1 MSNRTKILCSDIDM
15 PRECARIMKI
25 RCIHY
30 FFTAWIFFIWP
41 LKLDAGFDESHDIF
55 FSWPKIWFEIIHSS
69 HKLPSISLFFTI
81 MIIWE
86 KPKVVN
92 GALVMPNRHWC
103 IVSNVIWS
111 MFLVRLS
118 SMPKCI
124 YLVHWQFHQVRLSL
138 STKNECLISSY
149 REDKFQK
156 NK

>member
-1 MSNRTKILCSDIDM
+1 MLCNTNDALKKYAYIAKKGQSIIFLPHGFLYLASRNRGGVWWE
-15 PRECARIMKI
+15 PW
-25 RCIHY
+25 Y
-30 FFTAWIFFIWP
+30 
-41 LKLDAGFDESHDIF
+41 F

-103 IVSNVIWS
+103 IVCNVIWS